1 MDARATD
8 TMADYPFISG
18 DKVRYSDTDRL
29 GHVNNAVFL
38 SFLET
43 GHVELL
49 EDPKD
54 PVVAPGANLVL
65 ATVTLDFVDEI
76 RWPGDIRV
84 GTRVTK
90 LGRSSIAF
98 EQALFQGERCV
109 ARASDVL
116 VQGDASTKK
125 ALPFSG
131 EARSRIEAMIGK
143 GRR

>member
-1 MDARATD
+1 MDTPASIS
-8 TMADYPFISG
+8 DYPFITG

-49 EDPKD
+49 ENPES
-54 PVVAPGANLVL
+54 PIVAPGANLVL

-84 GTRVTK
+84 GTRVTR

-116 VQGDASTKK
+116 VQVDAATKK
-125 ALPFSG
+125 ALPFG
-131 EARSRIEAMIGK
+131 EKARVRIEAMIGA
-143 GRR
+143 GVRER